1 MFDGVL
7 MGYFYTMWHFGKS
20 LENTENAYFRMGYIT
35 QLNRTHYQVPYKHN
49 IVLALLVPI
58 AAHGTYDFLC
68 SYESTIATI
77 LFLVFLI
84 ALYIICF
91 RRIRL
96 VSKFDNHEANMIASV
111 LYKRYP
117 YLYNRIRQVQQ
128 ANYIAYYN
136 SYPNPN
142 PVPYRNPNMQP
153 NPNQQPNG
161 NPNQNPNYNPNYTY
175 R

>member
-1 MFDGVL
+1 MSAVSIILITACLPSVVL
-7 MGYFYTMWHFGKS
+7 LIYIYKKDKVDKEPFS
-20 LENTENAYFRMGYIT
+20 LLLLLF
-35 QLNRTHYQVPYKHN
+35 
-49 IVLALLVPI
+49 ALFVPI

-68 SYESTIATI
+68 SYGSAIATI

-117 YLYNRIRQVQQ
+117 YLYDRIRQVQQ

-142 PVPYRNPNMQP
+142 PAPYQNT
-153 NPNQQPNG
+153 NQYQ
-161 NPNQNPNYNPNYTY
+161 NQNNYTY